1 MLIHENTAYTFNRIF
16 HNKVKKLT
24 RQTTGA
30 PTIDPGVRLRKWLD
44 SRGVPLTEFK
54 LRPIDRAKLR
64 KIIAKL
70 KGNISCGIGFI
81 DGYSV
86 KLAAPVL
93 EDVLL
98 CLVNLNIEK
107 SKYPQ
112 KLLSGLNPIFQTDL
126 NMSQLSQGSVIHS
139 RLVTMV
145 YHMPPWTT
153 MFHPVLQ

>member
-30 PTIDPGVRLRKWLD
+30 PTIDPGVRLRKC
-44 SRGVPLTEFK
+44 LTEFK
-54 LRPIDRAKLR
+54 LKPIDIAKLR

-112 KLLSGLNPIFQTDL
+112 KLLSGLNPICQTDL